1 MKICGMHT
9 RLQNIIDRSG
19 GYNVHLSAKLLMRE
33 YQLNNY
39 KIAYEMAKNEE
50 IRKEI
55 EAIGID
61 AVVDLTRRSIYIRN
75 QKFNSVIMGLSSLM
89 RG

>member
-1 MKICGMHT
+1 MKICGIHT
-9 RLQNIIDRSG
+9 RLKNIIDKSG
-19 GYNVHLSAKLLMRE
+19 GYNVHLSAKLLMKE

-39 KIAYEMAKNEE
+39 EIAYEMATNEE

-61 AVVDLTRRSIYIRN
+61 AVVDLTRKSIRIRKI
-75 QKFNSVIMGLSSLM
+75 KFDSYVNKFK
-89 RG
+89 